1 MVRMNRKPRKAIQVA
16 PMAGI
21 SRPNAAQL
29 SNEPVARKNATA
41 MNRLMG
47 SSAMIC
53 SASRAA
59 PTSE

>member
-1 MVRMNRKPRKAIQVA
+1 MVRMNRKPRKAIQVTA
-16 PMAGI
+16 MAGT
-21 SRPNAAQL
+21 SRPNTALA
-29 SNEPVARKNATA
+29 SNEPVARKNTTA